1 MRDGD
6 AGGAERVLEERHRE
20 EAVDVADGEQRGR
33 GDVEVAQHVRD
44 RADLRAV
51 GRGEAVERRVQRA
64 VRERDARRRERHERR
79 LCACQSGEGEGEG
92 EGGGDSGNLVTAVVR
107 CCGGNANDAGE
118 GAADD
123 LDLGAAVG
131 ADDEAAAGGEERGGA
146 RGDVRGRVVREDEL
160 DVLRAGPLAV
170 HVRGRCAE
178 RPVELWQCVCECV
191 CVWQAG

>member
-1 MRDGD
+1 M
-6 AGGAERVLEERHRE
+6 
-20 EAVDVADGEQRGR
+20 
-33 GDVEVAQHVRD
+33 
-44 RADLRAV
+44 
-51 GRGEAVERRVQRA
+51 
-64 VRERDARRRERHERR
+64 
-79 LCACQSGEGEGEG
+79 
-92 EGGGDSGNLVTAVVR
+92 
-107 CCGGNANDAGE
+107 GGNANDAGE

-191 CVWQAG
+191 CVAGRVCEGV